1 MLYRTSSGY
10 LFVVL
15 LASTHSCN
23 AFLQPGTTPCVSLR
37 RDPSAGRLG
46 ATEIEGEETV
56 LGSKYVLHHKGSTST
71 SGKSTLV
78 DARPRSIQGGTQQP
92 TPEEDAEAKRQRVI
106 VKFSE
111 NIMALKREVEN
122 YEKVT
127 TSDTKDLFVKVH
139 DFYNPSENKPLSEL
153 PKSLANAP
161 QFKGQAA
168 LVMERGAQDLKSYLQ
183 ENGPLQGKA
192 LQDAV
197 IKTARTVKACH
208 DQKMVWTELK
218 ATNFVIQPNGDT
230 NDIKAIDL
238 ESAVPQGGNPID
250 FSPEAI
256 PPEFALA
263 YMCGREPFMEMEPT
277 FDIFSLG
284 LLWYEMATGS
294 NYWQHYFDE
303 REPDQIKIANAL
315 RTTKDQMPVPAS
327 ESVSTTIV
335 AEVKELIEKCL
346 KIDPQGRPS
355 INDLMRLPY
364 LTHVV

>member
-1 MLYRTSSGY
+1 MLYYSPSAY
-10 LFVVL
+10 LIAVL
-15 LASTHSCN
+15 LTSTYSCD
-23 AFLQPGTTPCVSLR
+23 AFLQPTGVFLR
-37 RDPSAGRLG
+37 RHEGRGPLG
-46 ATEIEGEETV
+46 ATEIEGEETI
-56 LGSKYVLHHKGSTST
+56 LGSKYVLHNKGEQST

-78 DARPRSIQGGTQQP
+78 DARPRSQQGGTPQQT

-106 VKFSE
+106 IKFSE
-111 NIMALKREVEN
+111 NIMALKREVQN

-127 TSDTKDLFVKVH
+127 TDETRDLFVKVH
-139 DFYNPSENKPLSEL
+139 DFYNPSEKNSPSAL
-153 PKSLANAP
+153 PKSSANTP

-197 IKTARTVKACH
+197 VKTARTVKACH

-218 ATNFVIQPNGDT
+218 ATNFVIQPNGDST
-230 NDIKAIDL
+230 DIKAIDL

-263 YMCGREPFMEMEPT
+263 YMCGREPFMEMEPA
-277 FDIFSLG
+277 FDIFGLG

-303 REPDQIKIANAL
+303 GEPCQIKIANAL

-327 ESVSTTIV
+327 DTVTTTIIT
-335 AEVKELIEKCL
+335 EVKELIEKCL
-346 KIDPQGRPS
+346 KINPKDRPAVD
-355 INDLMRLPY
+355 DLMRHPY
-364 LTHVV
+364 LAQVV